1 MTAAPVTFPGWM
13 PPAWRE
19 AFDPSLLGYWPPA
32 PDPTL
37 PWYWSAG
44 LVARKLFYM
53 GAIRNQ
59 LRRGTDRARAVLSL
73 AGVTLVPMRGWKRY
87 TTPCPACGR
96 LATVLMAPRAGDAPF
111 CLACRPKRL
120 EPVVTLLAALNAEA
134 RLAPLPP
141 SRPLLEQT
149 VRALTTALRRPR
161 SATLLSHTPTLL
173 SVSPADAL
181 PKRLPVFCPRCPGSP
196 VLGWQRTR
204 SGHPSRRNLSLT
216 RAARSLH
223 PVAWCGGHFGG
234 HMSGWTGEVD
244 NDRRRAPTGA
254 GEEGALP
261 GEAA

>member
-1 MTAAPVTFPGWM
+1 
-13 PPAWRE
+13 
-19 AFDPSLLGYWPPA
+19 
-32 PDPTL
+32 
-37 PWYWSAG
+37 
-44 LVARKLFYM
+44 
-53 GAIRNQ
+53 
-59 LRRGTDRARAVLSL
+59 
-73 AGVTLVPMRGWKRY
+73 VTLVPMRGWKRY

-161 SATLLSHTPTLL
+161 SATLLHLSSLLTLPPPDPLSYRSHFFPTHLPTF
-173 SVSPADAL
+173 PA
-181 PKRLPVFCPRCPGSP
+181 
-196 VLGWQRTR
+196 LGWRRPR
-204 SGHPSRRNLSLT
+204 SGHASRRNMRLT
-216 RAARSLH
+216 RAACSLH
-223 PVAWCGGHFGG
+223 PVAWIGGHFGG